1 MAEPRT
7 TGRPRRTGRSKG
19 DGPVA
24 YLFMTP
30 WLLGMAGLTL
40 GPMLA
45 SLYLSF
51 TDYNLFTPPEWVG
64 FDNYLQMIR
73 DEQFL
78 QASKVTGIYV
88 VLATPL
94 KLAAALAVAM
104 MLARRRR
111 GIGLYRSAFYAP
123 SLIGASVGVAIVW
136 RALFSDGGVQDSAMS
151 AVGLDTGGWIGNP
164 DYSLLM
170 LVLLSIWQFGAPMVI
185 FMAGLMQV
193 PTELYEAAEVDGA
206 GPWRRFWRITVP
218 MISPVIFFNLLLET
232 IHAFQVFASAYVIS
246 TGDGRPAGSTLL
258 YTLHLYRRAFTDFRM
273 GYASAMAWAL
283 LAVVGLITLLMF
295 RISRTRV
302 HYTGEDDR

>member
-1 MAEPRT
+1 MAAART
-7 TGRPRRTGRSKG
+7 AGRPRRTRGSKG

-30 WLLGMAGLTL
+30 WLIGMAGLTL

-51 TDYNLFTPPEWVG
+51 TDYNLFTAPEWVG
-64 FDNYLQMIR
+64 LDNYRQMLA
-73 DEQFL
+73 DDQFR
-78 QASKVTGIYV
+78 QASKVTGVYV
-88 VLATPL
+88 LLATPL
-94 KLAAALAVAM
+94 KLGAALAVAM
-104 MLARRRR
+104 MLVQRRR

-136 RALFSDGGVQDSAMS
+136 RALFSDGGVQDSALG

-170 LVLLSIWQFGAPMVI
+170 LVLLAIWQFGAPMVI

-206 GPWRRFWRITVP
+206 GPWRRFRRITVP

-273 GYASAMAWAL
+273 GYASAMAWTL
-283 LAVVGLITLLMF
+283 LVVVGLITVLMF
-295 RISRTRV
+295 RVSRTRV
-302 HYTGEDDR
+302 HYAGEDDR